1 MSKFINVFPVKA
13 ENSYFSN
20 FILSLLF
27 DYFEWWKFTE
37 NPKTEEFSEKLILAR
52 ARARGRACIIKFEKY
67 ELSGFTGK
75 KNY

>member
-1 MSKFINVFPVKA
+1 ML
-13 ENSYFSN
+13 E
-20 FILSLLF
+20 
-27 DYFEWWKFTE
+27 FTE

-75 KNY
+75 KIIKFGLKLAILEKIEICKFKFF